1 MKIKIFTTGGS
12 IDKYYS
18 TQTSDLEVGEPAIE
32 NILSE
37 AGVTLEYE
45 IESLF
50 RKDSLNLTHDDR
62 QIMLAKIEADPHRN
76 ILIIHGTDTMIETA
90 RTLGNIPRKTIVLTG
105 AMQPAAF
112 KRTDAYFNI
121 GFAFS
126 AIQLLPEGIYIAMNG
141 QIWDPAKARKNLSL
155 NRFENSR

>member
-18 TQTSDLEVGEPAIE
+18 TQTSDFEVGDPTTE

-45 IESLF
+45 VESLF
-50 RKDSLNLTHDDR
+50 RKDSLDINQDDR
-62 QIMLAKIEADPHRN
+62 KVLLTKIAADPHRN
-76 ILIIHGTDTMIETA
+76 ILIVHGTDTIIETA
-90 RTLGNIPRKTIVLTG
+90 KTLKNIPGKTIVLTG

-112 KRTDAYFNI
+112 KKTDAYFNI

-126 AIQLLPEGIYIAMNG
+126 AAQFLPEGVYIAMNG
-141 QIWDPAKARKNLSL
+141 QIWDPFISRKNLSL
-155 NRFENSR
+155 NRFESTR